1 MAKKKTPVKDYHI
14 TSKILTLRLKNEEIE
29 AIDAIVEFSEFRSRN
44 ECVRHLLQ
52 PALAKFVTAINT
64 KSTWKASVAQISAEM
79 DLNKR
84 LKLARV
90 NSNKNQQL
98 EIPNIDVEVVPA

>member
-29 AIDAIVEFSEFRSRN
+29 AIDAIVEFSEFKSRN